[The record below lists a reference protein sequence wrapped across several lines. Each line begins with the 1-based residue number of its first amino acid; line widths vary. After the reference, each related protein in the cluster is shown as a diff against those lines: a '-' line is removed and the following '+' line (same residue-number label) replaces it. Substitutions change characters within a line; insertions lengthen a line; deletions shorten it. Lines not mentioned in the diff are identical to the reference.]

1 MDDISLEVFHEPI
14 VQDPYRIS
22 GRGGGLA
29 IYINKTFRE
38 SDDITPLFDKDAE
51 ILNKEPEANPPGEFL
66 FVKLAYKTQHANN
79 M

>member
-14 VQDPYRIS
+14 VQDAYRIS
-22 GRGGGLA
+22 CRGGGLA

-51 ILNKEPEANPPGEFL
+51 ILNKEPESNPPGEFL